1 MLLSLNKRLTPAA
14 RASVHIRESD
24 RAAVKN
30 LGGRFAEHSHMVSC
44 PRTPVFNKVEPQ
56 FICFR
61 VYCLV
66 GKSAYIA
73 AVRRRRCET
82 VYQRIGQSQPA
93 YGILG
98 APYILFSAGGGAA
111 AARARKSVI
120 PCERHPDSNNF
131 VKISG
136 LIFYDNLA
144 KRRKSVYDIEAVSV
158 SSVFKQTHSGHTKF
172 LARYAFFE
180 FRLQKS
186 NSTAFFYP
194 GSLSQCGSIKKF
206 YLVFLFH
213 GKLSLKPFFITF

>member
-1 MLLSLNKRLTPAA
+1 
-14 RASVHIRESD
+14 
-24 RAAVKN
+24 
-30 LGGRFAEHSHMVSC
+30 MVSC

-56 FICFR
+56 FVCFR

-66 GKSAYIA
+66 GKSADIA
-73 AVRRRRCET
+73 GIRRRRCET

-98 APYILFSAGGGAA
+98 APYILFSAGGGTA

-120 PCERHPDSNNF
+120 PCERHPDSNDF

-144 KRRKSVYDIEAVSV
+144 KRRKSVYDIKAVSV
-158 SSVFKQTHSGHTKF
+158 SSVFKQTHSGHTKL

-180 FRLQKS
+180 LRLQKS

-194 GSLSQCGSIKKF
+194 GSLSQCGSIKKI
-206 YLVFLFH
+206 LSC
-213 GKLSLKPFFITF
+213 LSLSWKALPKTVFYYILTHSEAFGNNTFIFQKYNCRYLFRFLSRRK